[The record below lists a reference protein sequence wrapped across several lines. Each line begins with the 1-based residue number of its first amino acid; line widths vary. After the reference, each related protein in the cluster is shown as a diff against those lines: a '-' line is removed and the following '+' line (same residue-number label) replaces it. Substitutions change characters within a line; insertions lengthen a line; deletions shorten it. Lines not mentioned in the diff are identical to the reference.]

1 VFGAGRGK
9 SRQVFLRGGGESST
23 MRDMA
28 QPLNIVLAQ
37 VNPLVGD
44 IPGNTRRVLAIYRD
58 AIAKAMD
65 VVVFPELVLTGYPPE
80 DLLLRPD
87 LSRRIER
94 ALAQCCAATGKQT
107 TAMVIGYPARRDGEL
122 YNCAGVIAN
131 GTLLA
136 EYRKQCLPNYRVFDE
151 KRYFAAGNAAC
162 VFDLKGSRC
171 ALTICEDIWFPE
183 PMQQAK
189 AAGAQLMLNINASPY
204 HVGKQAER
212 EQLIAMRARE
222 GKMPVVYVNP
232 VGGQDELV
240 FDGGSMVVDAQ
251 GMLMARAPAF
261 DETLLNVTLTAN
273 IPAASIHDAL
283 PVTASIYH
291 ALVTGVRDYVTKNK
305 FRGVVLGLSGGIDSA
320 LTLAIAVDALGADH
334 VEAVMMP
341 FHYTASMSVE
351 DAADEAKRLGVRY
364 RNISIASMVEASL
377 QSLSQEFAGLL
388 ADKTEENIQARC
400 RGLLL
405 MAISNKKGYL
415 VLTTGNKSEM
425 AVGYC
430 TLYGDMVGGFAVLK
444 DVTKTRVYELA
455 NYRNTI
461 SAVIP
466 QRVIDRAPSAELA
479 PNQKDQDSLPP
490 YEILDQ
496 ILELYVEQDC
506 SLREIVAKG
515 FDEATVRRVICMI
528 DFNEY
533 KRRQAPVGVR
543 ITQRG
548 FGRDRRYP
556 ITSGWEVDD

>member
-1 VFGAGRGK
+1 
-9 SRQVFLRGGGESST
+9 
-23 MRDMA
+23 
-28 QPLNIVLAQ
+28 
-37 VNPLVGD
+37 
-44 IPGNTRRVLAIYRD
+44 
-58 AIAKAMD
+58 
-65 VVVFPELVLTGYPPE
+65 
-80 DLLLRPD
+80 
-87 LSRRIER
+87 
-94 ALAQCCAATGKQT
+94 
-107 TAMVIGYPARRDGEL
+107 
-122 YNCAGVIAN
+122 
-131 GTLLA
+131 
-136 EYRKQCLPNYRVFDE
+136 
-151 KRYFAAGNAAC
+151 
-162 VFDLKGSRC
+162 
-171 ALTICEDIWFPE
+171 
-183 PMQQAK
+183 
-189 AAGAQLMLNINASPY
+189 
-204 HVGKQAER
+204 
-212 EQLIAMRARE
+212 
-222 GKMPVVYVNP
+222 
-232 VGGQDELV
+232 
-240 FDGGSMVVDAQ
+240 
-251 GMLMARAPAF
+251 
-261 DETLLNVTLTAN
+261 
-273 IPAASIHDAL
+273 
-283 PVTASIYH
+283 
-291 ALVTGVRDYVTKNK
+291 
-305 FRGVVLGLSGGIDSA
+305 VVLGLSGGIDSA

-341 FHYTASMSVE
+341 FHYTASMSIE
-351 DAADEAKRLGVRY
+351 DAAEEAKRLGVRY
-364 RNISIASMVEASL
+364 QSISIAAMVEASL
-377 QSLSQEFAGLL
+377 QSLAQEFAGMS

-461 SAVIP
+461 SQVIP

-479 PNQKDQDSLPP
+479 PDQKDQDSLPP
-490 YEILDQ
+490 YGILDA

-515 FDEATVRRVICMI
+515 FGEATVRRVIRMI

>member
-1 VFGAGRGK
+1 M
-9 SRQVFLRGGGESST
+9 FLLRVGGESLKMCGMT
-23 MRDMA
+23 
-28 QPLNIVLAQ
+28 QLLNIVLAQ
-37 VNPLVGD
+37 INPLVGD
-44 IPGNTRRVLAIYRD
+44 IRGNMQRVLAIYQD
-58 AIAKAMD
+58 AIAKAVD

-87 LSRRIER
+87 LPRRIEQ
-94 ALAQCCAATGKQT
+94 ALAQCCDATKDKT
-107 TAMVIGYPARRDGEL
+107 TVLVIGYPARRDGAL

-151 KRYFAAGNAAC
+151 KRYFAAGSEAC
-162 VFDLKGSRC
+162 VFDLKGVRC
-171 ALTICEDIWFPE
+171 ALTICEDIWFWE
-183 PMQQAK
+183 PMQQAR
-189 AAGAQLMLNINASPY
+189 AAGAQLMININASPY

-240 FDGGSMVVDAQ
+240 FDGGSMLVDAS
-251 GMLMARAPAF
+251 GEICFRAPAF
-261 DETLLNVTLTAN
+261 EETVSTVHVPSSRPSALAELL
-273 IPAASIHDAL
+273 PE
-283 PVTASIYH
+283 PASIYR

-305 FRGVVLGLSGGIDSA
+305 FKGVVLGLSGGIDSA

-341 FHYTASMSVE
+341 FHYTASMSIE
-351 DAADEAKRLGVRY
+351 DAAEEAKRLGVRY
-364 RNISIASMVEASL
+364 QSISIAAMVEASL
-377 QSLSQEFAGLL
+377 QSLAQEFAGMS

-461 SAVIP
+461 SQVIP

-479 PNQKDQDSLPP
+479 PDQKDQDSLPP
-490 YEILDQ
+490 YGILDA

-515 FDEATVRRVICMI
+515 FGEATVRRVIRMI